1 MGTDKEKSDKSIAD
15 INARI
20 DKLKT
25 SIVVPVDGGYMSILL
40 LGKSP
45 QYSKRFAIWARDT
58 LDRESHME
66 NFVQALLS
74 SFALD
79 LLLKRSELSDEYIAG
94 KAAGVLF
101 LYEELARLSNPNE
114 FKKDN

>member
-25 SIVVPVDGGYMSILL
+25 SIVVPLDGDFVSILL
-40 LGKSP
+40 QGKSP
-45 QYSKRFAIWARDT
+45 QYFKRFAAWARDT

-66 NFVQALLS
+66 NLVRAKLS

-79 LLLKRSELSDEYIAG
+79 LLTKRSELGDEYIAG
-94 KAAGVLF
+94 KAAAILE
-101 LYEELARLSNPNE
+101 LYEDMVRLSNPNE